1 MKKSEGLHLT
11 QVINYHHQTRD
22 KLPSCAS
29 QCDALRR
36 TVSQQSGIPT
46 QGWQPLGPSTVP
58 CWLLGSPLCENTIV
72 GNQQDLSSNLL
83 YEPNYDDVY

>member
-1 MKKSEGLHLT
+1 M
-11 QVINYHHQTRD
+11 
-22 KLPSCAS
+22 
-29 QCDALRR
+29 
-36 TVSQQSGIPT
+36 SQQSGIPT